1 VRMTPERWQQVK
13 AALHELM
20 QLEPGPRL
28 AYLARIAGADPGLR
42 VELDLMLAAN
52 DEVSPDFLSAPA
64 IALAALDEMP
74 LRDPMLGRRLG
85 HYQILE
91 KIGSGGMG
99 EVYRAVR
106 ADDEYQQQVAIK
118 LVHSGFASS
127 FVLNRL
133 RQERQ
138 ILASLDHPNIT
149 RLLDGGT
156 TPEGVPYLVM
166 ELIEGEAIHRFC
178 ERHNFDTD
186 QKLRLF
192 VQVCLAVH
200 YAHQR
205 LIIHRDIKPGNILVT
220 PGGVPKLLDFGIAKI
235 LDQGAPGSRKE
246 SISATASVIR
256 LFTPAYAS
264 PEQLKGET
272 ITTSSDVY
280 SLGVVLHELLT
291 GLMPGEATRRTTLGV
306 NLDNIIRMAMRPE
319 PDRRYSSAEG
329 LATDLKHHLEHL
341 PVIARRNTLK
351 YRLST
356 FLARHTS
363 AVAASALL
371 MIALIAATFVSFHE
385 AQVARTE
392 RARAERRFNDA
403 RRLANSL
410 MREIYSSIKDL
421 PGATPARELLVN
433 KALEYLDGLAGDA
446 LSDPALEH
454 ELAIAYSLVG
464 DVQGNPYYA
473 NLGNPSGALQSYRK
487 ALDIRLRLSSAAPAD
502 AAAVREVAGSYNQIG
517 SELGVMRDFPGA
529 VTHFETAARLLE
541 PVDRDNSD
549 PKVLDQLAG
558 TYYYLTEAAVRV
570 GDLARAAS
578 RIGRASAIR
587 DSIVTA
593 DSTLQRLIRT
603 HSAAD
608 HAAASRVLLAQGKF
622 QEALVEQRKA
632 VGIVS
637 VLAEEN
643 PGDATIKSYVGQGL
657 NYLGQI
663 QEDDGDASGAMSSY
677 RRANQVLEPIL
688 AVDPQN
694 TFALTLI
701 AHDDERIGVL
711 EQRAGLWAVGSRDI
725 ARAIALITPLSA
737 RDPDNSELSAQIAH
751 AYADLGDAKKAESM
765 LPHTTS
771 QRRAQQLEG
780 ACAAYRKS
788 LDVWRVL
795 QRRGSLDAVEKTDD
809 APAAAAQTLADCE
822 ARLAHVSVANCCSTP
837 SAPLHVAKD

>member
-1 VRMTPERWQQVK
+1 VTADRWQQVK

-20 QLEPGPRL
+20 QLGADARL
-28 AYLARIAGADPGLR
+28 AHLERIGATDPSLR
-42 VELDLMLAAN
+42 VELDSLLSAS
-52 DEVSPDFLSAPA
+52 DQVSSDFLSVPA
-64 IALAALDEMP
+64 IALEALDELP

-85 HYQILE
+85 PYRILE
-91 KIGSGGMG
+91 RIGAGGMG

-166 ELIEGEAIHRFC
+166 ELIDGEPIHRFC
-178 ERHNFDTD
+178 KRLNFDTD

-192 VQVCLAVH
+192 IQVCLAVH

-205 LIIHRDIKPGNILVT
+205 LIIHRDIKPGNILVMPT
-220 PGGVPKLLDFGIAKI
+220 GVPKLLDFGIAKI
-235 LDQGAPGSRKE
+235 LDQAPGSRKE
-246 SISATASVIR
+246 SSPETASVIR

-291 GLMPGEATRRTTLGV
+291 GCMPDEAARRTTLGV

-319 PDRRYSSAEG
+319 PERRYSSAEG
-329 LATDLKHHLEHL
+329 LATDLRHHLEHL

-356 FLARHTS
+356 FVARHTS

-371 MIALIAATFVSFHE
+371 MIALVAATFISLHE

-421 PGATPARELLVN
+421 PGATSARKLLVS

-502 AAAVREVAGSYNQIG
+502 ASAVREVAGSYNQIG
-517 SELGVMRDFPGA
+517 SELGVMRDFAGA
-529 VTHFETAARLLE
+529 VSHFEAAARLLE
-541 PVDRDNSD
+541 PVDRDSSD

-570 GDLARAAS
+570 GDLARAANS
-578 RIGRASAIR
+578 IRRASAIR
-587 DSIVTA
+587 DGIVTD

-622 QEALVEQRKA
+622 AEALVEQRKA
-632 VGIVS
+632 VNIVS

-663 QEDDGDASGAMSSY
+663 QEDDGDPSGALSSY
-677 RRANQVLEPIL
+677 RQSNQALEPIL

-701 AHDDERIGVL
+701 AHDDERIGAL
-711 EQRAGLWAVGSRDI
+711 EHRAGLRAVGSRDI
-725 ARAIALITPLSA
+725 ARAIALISPLSA
-737 RDPDNSELSAQIAH
+737 QDPDNSELSAQIAH
-751 AYADLGDAKKAESM
+751 AYADLGDAKKEEST
-765 LPHTTS
+765 LPHMAS
-771 QRRAQQLEG
+771 QRRAQQLEA
-780 ACAAYRKS
+780 ACASYRKS
-788 LDVWRVL
+788 LDVWRAL
-795 QRRGSLDAVEKTDD
+795 QRRGSLDALEKTGDT
-809 APAAAAQTLADCE
+809 PAAAAQTLADCE
-822 ARLAHVSVANCCSTP
+822 AQLAHVSVANCCP
-837 SAPLHVAKD
+837 SPAVPPHVAKD